1 MSQVLSPEVDGL
13 GGPIGPSPVADTA
26 EDGSGAVASMPRR
39 RSVADR
45 SVIVRYA
52 ENLSYIVAWVTA
64 IVAMAFS
71 LGIILCILIQI
82 FYRYALNAPLSWT
95 DETAIFLFA
104 WSTLLLASVAVR
116 ERIHVRFTVVANA
129 LPARLY
135 EILDKMIMVLIAGF
149 GIALIVVSQDL
160 VELVWGNLSPALHYP
175 LQLLYIAIPIQGALI
190 AIHAVTNVFIGPSVP
205 LAGSVQ

>member
-1 MSQVLSPEVDGL
+1 L
-13 GGPIGPSPVADTA
+13 A
-26 EDGSGAVASMPRR
+26 
-39 RSVADR
+39 
-45 SVIVRYA
+45 
-52 ENLSYIVAWVTA
+52 
-64 IVAMAFS
+64 
-71 LGIILCILIQI
+71 
-82 FYRYALNAPLSWT
+82 WT

>member
-1 MSQVLSPEVDGL
+1 MNGAISPQADGL
-13 GGPIGPSPVADTA
+13 SAAIEPLPVPGVA
-26 EDGSGAVASMPRR
+26 EEGSGAVASMPRR
-39 RSVADR
+39 RVVAGR
-45 SVIVRYA
+45 SAVVRFA
-52 ENLSYIVAWVTA
+52 EYLSYVVAWITV

-82 FYRYALNAPLSWT
+82 FYRYALNAPLAWT

-116 ERIHVRFTVVANA
+116 ERIHVRFTVIANS
-129 LPARLY
+129 LPTRLY
-135 EILDKMIMVLIAGF
+135 TVLDKMIMVLIVGF
-149 GIALIVVSQDL
+149 GVALIVVSQDL

-190 AIHAVTNVFIGPSVP
+190 AIHAFTNVFIGPTVP
-205 LAGSVQ
+205 LVGSVR